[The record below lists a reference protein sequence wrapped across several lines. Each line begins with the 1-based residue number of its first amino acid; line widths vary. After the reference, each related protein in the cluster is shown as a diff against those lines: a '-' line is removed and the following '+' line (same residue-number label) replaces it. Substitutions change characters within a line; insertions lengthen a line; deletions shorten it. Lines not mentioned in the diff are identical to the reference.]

1 MKALQTLQKLLIEL
15 NQLICK
21 IGETPAQLIDRFNKI
36 TLGVTAIDAAQ
47 MPTEIQLIAIL
58 KNSIS
63 GAYKLLHVMLE
74 VMVNLTLVQLK
85 EKFIN
90 WEAKHEV
97 GGAAEVQGTVR
108 DIANFAGSGL
118 DNTRKKAFV
127 KKIKAGYKNEGAKF
141 NLD

>member
-21 IGETPAQLIDRFNKI
+21 IGKTTAQLIDRFNKI
-36 TLGVTAIDAAQ
+36 ALGVTAIDAAQ

-74 VMVNLTLVQLK
+74 VMVNLTLAQLK
-85 EKFIN
+85 ESSLTGKRNMRSVELLKSREEMFEPSQTLPDLASTTRARRHT
-90 WEAKHEV
+90 WRRPRPDTTMEA
-97 GGAAEVQGTVR
+97 
-108 DIANFAGSGL
+108 
-118 DNTRKKAFV
+118 
-127 KKIKAGYKNEGAKF
+127 
-141 NLD
+141 